1 MIFLRSL
8 QRFQVCK
15 QTNFLRKGARQ
26 GIDPKSSAVV
36 VDKQLEREIQK
47 REFKQRKKMLSF
59 NQQSYSHSIRVKFPT
74 AGEREPVI

>member
-8 QRFQVCK
+8 QRFQLCK

-47 REFKQRKKMLSF
+47 REFKQRKRCSP
-59 NQQSYSHSIRVKFPT
+59 SINSLT
-74 AGEREPVI
+74 AIPFESNFRLQEKGSL